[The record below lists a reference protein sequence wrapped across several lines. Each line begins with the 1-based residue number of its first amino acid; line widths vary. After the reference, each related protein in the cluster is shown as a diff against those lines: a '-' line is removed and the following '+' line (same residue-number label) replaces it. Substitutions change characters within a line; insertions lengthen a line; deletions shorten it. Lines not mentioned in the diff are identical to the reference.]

1 MAVRIRLA
9 RHGSKK
15 RPHYAIVVANSD
27 SPRDGRYI
35 EKVGRYNPMVEK
47 DHPERLVVNEE
58 RVKHW
63 LQTGALPTDRVA
75 RFLSTLGLVK
85 APAFGNDPVKSQPK
99 KKAQE
104 RLKAEADAREAAE
117 AAAKEAAQAAAN
129 PAPVETPAEAPAEET
144 APAAE

>member
-1 MAVRIRLA
+1 MAVKIRLA

-35 EKVGRYNPMVEK
+35 EKLGRYNPMVEK
-47 DHPERLVVNEE
+47 DHAERLVVDQE
-58 RVKHW
+58 RAKHW
-63 LQTGALPTDRVA
+63 LKVGATPTDRVA
-75 RFLSTLGLVK
+75 RFLASLGLMK
-85 APAFGNDPVKSQPK
+85 APAFGNDPQKSQPK

-104 RLKAEADAREAAE
+104 RLKAEADARAAAE
-117 AAAKEAAQAAAN
+117 AAAIEAAKPA
-129 PAPVETPAEAPAEET
+129 PAPVAEEAPAEET

>member
-47 DHPERLVVNEE
+47 DHADRLVINEE

-63 LQTGALPTDRVA
+63 LQIGAQPTDRVA

-117 AAAKEAAQAAAN
+117 AAAREAANKAAE
-129 PAPVETPAEAPAEET
+129 PAPQASSEE
-144 APAAE
+144 PPVAAE